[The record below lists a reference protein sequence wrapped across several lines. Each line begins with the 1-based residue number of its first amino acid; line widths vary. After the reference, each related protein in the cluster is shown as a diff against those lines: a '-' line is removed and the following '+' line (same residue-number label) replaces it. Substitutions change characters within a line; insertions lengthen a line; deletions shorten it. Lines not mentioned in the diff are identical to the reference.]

1 MVTGSWRSWWSQQ
14 CKPRLCVK
22 DFCSRFK
29 GFKKRALIYIANPK
43 FGIIFFG
50 DISDIPQ
57 DHPIFGLFDPPN
69 GWFTD
74 AYANALGKCLFIN
87 DISWTC
93 PFASPWR
100 CIHPNT
106 RRLFPIRI
114 VLFEHE
120 NFWGPQNLGNVE
132 WQQSFRE
139 RHIWKYTRRLSL
151 SFHSPPNLD
160 CCPSRPA
167 TAMMIVP
174 KNIVVTAVS
183 LPPTVVGTSTGGGGD
198 EPRSP
203 HYRNSRLIG

>member
-1 MVTGSWRSWWSQQ
+1 MQTSVVCQ
-14 CKPRLCVK
+14 
-22 DFCSRFK
+22 RFLLPVQRVQKK
-29 GFKKRALIYIANPK
+29 GTYIANPK

-50 DISDIPQ
+50 DIPQ
-57 DHPIFGLFDPPN
+57 DHYIFGLFDPPN

-74 AYANALGKCLFIN
+74 ACANALGKCLFIN

-93 PFASPWR
+93 PFATPWR

-106 RRLFPIRI
+106 LRCFPIRI
-114 VLFEHE
+114 VLFEHQ
-120 NFWGPQNLGNVE
+120 NSWRPQNLAN
-132 WQQSFRE
+132 
-139 RHIWKYTRRLSL
+139 IWWLPNCWISTIISRTTYMKYTRRLSL
-151 SFHSPPNLD
+151 SFHSPHNLD

-183 LPPTVVGTSTGGGGD
+183 LPPTVVGTSTGGGGY

-203 HYRNSRLIG
+203 HYKNSSLIG